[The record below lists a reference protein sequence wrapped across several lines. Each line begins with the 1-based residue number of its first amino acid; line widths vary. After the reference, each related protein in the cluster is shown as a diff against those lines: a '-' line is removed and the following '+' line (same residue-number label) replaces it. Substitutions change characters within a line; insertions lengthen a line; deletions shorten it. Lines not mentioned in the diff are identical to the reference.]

1 MAYFQNP
8 IQSKSDLNGSE
19 LKRVEKTKLL
29 GIIIDENLNWKEQF
43 KRNRSEVNTGLI
55 SLKRL
60 ENILPQSQLCCV
72 YYGLVESHLRLGDI
86 VWGSLNKSKI
96 IALQSPQNRAC
107 CIIENARIKIIGLVP
122 G

>member
-8 IQSKSDLNGSE
+8 IRSESDLNGSE

-72 YYGLVESHLRLGDI
+72 YYGLVEGHLRHSDV
-86 VWGSLNKSKI
+86 VWGSLNNAKI
-96 IALQSPQNRAC
+96 IALQSLQNRAC

-122 G
+122 S